1 MHTRCPRCQL
11 DLDAASPWVQCPRCG
26 TPFAAAP
33 PPPAQYPSPQQQP
46 PQYQAPQF
54 QPPQQPRVPP
64 TQPSAQAQFVPSTQA
79 VDPAMLAQVMRA
91 SSSAPA
97 QAQAP
102 QVPAYQPTYAPAP
115 RPGFVADEDL
125 AGSAVLSVVLSIVA
139 LLGGCNPVGLVGIT
153 VGLMAYAAAN
163 DRRVDLA
170 RARGRTAR
178 RFAWAAMV
186 ITAIVWV
193 VVVLSLFYEF

>member
-33 PPPAQYPSPQQQP
+33 SPPPLHHP
-46 PQYQAPQF
+46 PQHH
-54 QPPQQPRVPP
+54 PPQHPPP
-64 TQPSAQAQFVPSTQA
+64 TQPSAQPVFVAPTWPAFSPSTQA
-79 VDPAMLAQVMRA
+79 VDPAMLAQAMRA
-91 SSSAPA
+91 SGAAPSM
-97 QAQAP
+97 AP
-102 QVPAYQPTYAPAP
+102 QAPAYQPSYAPPAV

-139 LLGGCNPVGLVGIT
+139 LLGGCNPVGLIGIT
-153 VGLMAYAAAN
+153 LGLMAYAAAN

-170 RARGRTAR
+170 RSRGRTAR
-178 RFAWAAMV
+178 RFAWAAMG

>member
-33 PPPAQYPSPQQQP
+33 SPPPQHHPQP
-46 PQYQAPQF
+46 HP
-54 QPPQQPRVPP
+54 PP
-64 TQPSAQAQFVPSTQA
+64 TQPSAQPVFVAPTQPAFTPSTQA
-79 VDPAMLAQVMRA
+79 VDPAMLAQVMLA
-91 SSSAPA
+91 SGSAPA
-97 QAQAP
+97 MAP
-102 QVPAYQPTYAPAP
+102 QAPAYQPSYAAPAA

-139 LLGGCNPVGLVGIT
+139 LLGGCNPVGLIGIT
-153 VGLMAYAAAN
+153 VGLMAYSAAN
-163 DRRVDLA
+163 DRRVELA

-178 RFAWAAMV
+178 RFAWAAMG

>member
-33 PPPAQYPSPQQQP
+33 SPPPQHHPQQHP
-46 PQYQAPQF
+46 
-54 QPPQQPRVPP
+54 PP
-64 TQPSAQAQFVPSTQA
+64 TQPSAQRVFVAPTQPAFTPSTQA

-91 SSSAPA
+91 SGSAPA
-97 QAQAP
+97 PPPQA
-102 QVPAYQPTYAPAP
+102 PAYQPSYAVPAA

-163 DRRVDLA
+163 DRRVELA

-178 RFAWAAMV
+178 RFAWAAMG

>member
-26 TPFAAAP
+26 SPFAAAP
-33 PPPAQYPSPQQQP
+33 APTPQP
-46 PQYQAPQF
+46 HP
-54 QPPQQPRVPP
+54 PP
-64 TQPSAQAQFVPSTQA
+64 TQPSAQPVFVAPTQPSAQPQFVPSTQA
-79 VDPAMLAQVMRA
+79 VDPAMLAQVMR
-91 SSSAPA
+91 SSGSAPA
-97 QAQAP
+97 
-102 QVPAYQPTYAPAP
+102 PAYQPSYAPAA

-178 RFAWAAMV
+178 RFAWAAMG

>member
-26 TPFAAAP
+26 TNFAAAP
-33 PPPAQYPSPQQQP
+33 APQYPPQQQP
-46 PQYQAPQF
+46 PQY
-54 QPPQQPRVPP
+54 PPQQHQPQPHLPP
-64 TQPSAQAQFVPSTQA
+64 TQPSAQALFVPSTQA

-102 QVPAYQPTYAPAP
+102 QGPAYQPTYAPAA

-139 LLGGCNPVGLVGIT
+139 LIGGCNPVGLVGIT

-186 ITAIVWV
+186 LTAVVWV